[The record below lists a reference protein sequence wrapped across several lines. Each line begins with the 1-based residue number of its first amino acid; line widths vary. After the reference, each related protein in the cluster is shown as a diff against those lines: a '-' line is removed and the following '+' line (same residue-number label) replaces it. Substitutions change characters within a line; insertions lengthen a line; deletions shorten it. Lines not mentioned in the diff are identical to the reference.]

1 MKNTFVT
8 PHLEAQAAVSPSIC
22 SVASMLPNI
31 WLIPR
36 TVFRELSCFRTNCS
50 VTLHKYAIFWWS
62 KVLPSDGLFTSGIK
76 SAYDRNLWMDGAESR
91 HWNNRAHNKHQ
102 QTTKNEPLEI
112 NREQVLK
119 LVTQGCNFAHEQRKK
134 KKTILHNFKFCH
146 ILLFIFYYFHHDSL
160 NMLRINC
167 AILAWRTLTGAII
180 TQFKV
185 SISRKVTGGVVASL
199 WFTYYELQFSR

>member
-8 PHLEAQAAVSPSIC
+8 PHLDAQAAVSPSIC

-31 WLIPR
+31 WIIPR

-119 LVTQGCNFAHEQRKK
+119 WVTQGCNFAHEQRKK
-134 KKTILHNFKFCH
+134 KKTSYIILSFV
-146 ILLFIFYYFHHDSL
+146 IFYCLFSITF
-160 NMLRINC
+160 NM
-167 AILAWRTLTGAII
+167 T
-180 TQFKV
+180 V
-185 SISRKVTGGVVASL
+185 
-199 WFTYYELQFSR
+199 